1 MKKAE
6 TAFTAAEAALRSGDL
21 AEYQKQVDAAK
32 AAVEAALKALG
43 R

>member
-6 TAFTAAEAALRSGDL
+6 TAFVAADTALKAGDL
-21 AEYQKQVDAAK
+21 AEYQKQIGLAK
-32 AAVEAALKALG
+32 AAVEAALKAMG